1 MMVQKR
7 LLCIGENTHAD
18 GGHGAA
24 ALPSARPGPQAGGV
38 RPSAGAARAGAA
50 RDAGQILA

>member
-7 LLCIGENTHAD
+7 LMRIGENTHAD
-18 GGHGAA
+18 GGHKAA
-24 ALPSARPGPQAGGV
+24 ALPCARSGPQAGGV
-38 RPSAGAARAGAA
+38 WRSAGPARAGAA